1 MAITAWSPVS
11 ELTMMRSRI
20 DRLFGGLLDVGSDLE
35 IEMPTYKLPIDVSE
49 TDNAYVIKAP
59 VPGFKPEEVEVTLEG
74 DVLSINARHLEEKTS
89 EKDRVLRREIAMG
102 NLERHI
108 VLPADAR
115 SENIKA
121 SFANGVLK
129 LEVPRSPK
137 PAPQR
142 IEIRSE
148 ERKETQAAA

>member
-11 ELTMMRSRI
+11 ELTMMRSRM

-35 IEMPTYKLPIDVSE
+35 TEMPTYKLPIDVSE

-89 EKDRVLRREIAMG
+89 EKDRVLRREIAM
-102 NLERHI
+102 
-108 VLPADAR
+108 
-115 SENIKA
+115 
-121 SFANGVLK
+121 
-129 LEVPRSPK
+129 
-137 PAPQR
+137 
-142 IEIRSE
+142 
-148 ERKETQAAA
+148 

>member
-1 MAITAWSPVS
+1 MAITTWSPVG
-11 ELTMMRSRI
+11 ELTRMRSRM
-20 DRLFGGLLDVGSDLE
+20 DRLFGGLLDVSSDLE
-35 IEMPTYKLPIDVSE
+35 SEMPTYRLPIDVSE
-49 TDNAYVIKAP
+49 TDNTYVIKAP

-74 DVLSINARHLEEKTS
+74 DVLSIYARHVEEKTS
-89 EKDRVLRREIAMG
+89 EKDRLLRREIAVG

-108 VLPADAR
+108 VLPPDAR

-129 LEVPRSPK
+129 VEVPRSPR

-148 ERKETQAAA
+148 DRKQMQGAA

>member
-1 MAITAWSPVS
+1 
-11 ELTMMRSRI
+11 MRSRM

-35 IEMPTYKLPIDVSE
+35 MEMPTYRLPIDVSE

-74 DVLSINARHLEEKTS
+74 DVLSINARHVEEKTS
-89 EKDRVLRREIAMG
+89 EKDRFLRREIAMG

-129 LEVPRSPK
+129 VEVPRSPR

-142 IEIRSE
+142 IQIRSE
-148 ERKETQAAA
+148 ERKQIQGAA